1 MIMLA
6 FAVHDKAVG
15 AFLPVFF
22 ARSKGE
28 ALRSF
33 TQAAMQQDH
42 QFAKNAGDYTLYS
55 IGEFDDANGALSGC
69 DPQRMITALEVGS
82 ES

>member
-15 AFLPVFF
+15 AFLPLFF

-28 ALRSF
+28 AIRSF
-33 TQAAMQQDH
+33 STAVTQQDH
-42 QFAKNAGDYTLYS
+42 QFAKNSGDYTLYHL
-55 IGEFDDANGALSGC
+55 GEFDDGNGHFEAV
-69 DPQRMITALEVGS
+69 DPQRVLSALEVGT
-82 ES
+82 E